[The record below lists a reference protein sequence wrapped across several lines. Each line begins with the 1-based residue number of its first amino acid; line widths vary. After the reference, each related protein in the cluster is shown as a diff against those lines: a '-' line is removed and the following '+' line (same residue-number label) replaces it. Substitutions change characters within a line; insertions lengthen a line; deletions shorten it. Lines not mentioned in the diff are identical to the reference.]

1 MSPRRTVA
9 LSLALL
15 SCTTTPATA
24 PQPAIVVF
32 AQDGTLRRNPDLDA
46 RLELVVRTS
55 EGVRSVVGQ
64 LEGTDLEVAGVDQG
78 GGRFLLTF
86 ELGALGDGEHTLIA
100 QGEGAGVV
108 VEPAR
113 RTLRIG
119 RNGVQHTAFDEVGTA
134 LSPQLHRLDERLA
147 LTWTDR
153 RNDLRRLYLQYLG
166 ADLRPLGE
174 PVALTDAELTVSRAT
189 VAYDGEGRLG
199 VLMQTLEGEGR
210 RQNRVMVVS
219 LEGEE
224 LMAPVSI
231 DPEDAV
237 GRPGGGLSF
246 DGEAFVA
253 VARSAAPGRDDIR
266 WVRFSAEGIMTQ
278 PSVVASAGDGQP
290 IGGFLPYMTLT
301 VAADGD
307 LGFVGFKRERYEPTL
322 DMQIQRNHV
331 AVVERGGAVVRTE
344 ELPTQL
350 NLSFDPEVS
359 LHRVQGDT
367 VALWTSTDLTAEE
380 ANPPYLLY
388 GNRADAEVGPSRWRP
403 LLLSDAPLDRTEF
416 TLADDPS
423 GYAQMLWQDL
433 RLRAEDED
441 ERLRLMVAPLSRS
454 FRLGTPRVLRHP
466 RLTLGV
472 SSPSMVAH
480 QGRLIMAWV
489 DVRSSQGAEV
499 RSEIYLESCQ
509 P

>member
-1 MSPRRTVA
+1 M
-9 LSLALL
+9 
-15 SCTTTPATA
+15 
-24 PQPAIVVF
+24 F

-64 LEGTDLEVAGVDQG
+64 LEGTDQEVAGVDQG

-86 ELGALGDGEHTLIA
+86 ELGALGDGEYTLIA

-134 LSPQLHRLDERLA
+134 LSPQLHRLDEGLA

-174 PVALTDAELTVSRAT
+174 PVALTDAELTVSRAA

-237 GRPGGGLSF
+237 GRPGGGRA
-246 DGEAFVA
+246 DGAFQV
-253 VARSAAPGRDDIR
+253 VARSAAPGRRHPLGTI
-266 WVRFSAEGIMTQ
+266 SAEGIDVRSRSAQETQ
-278 PSVVASAGDGQP
+278 PIEIA
-290 IGGFLPYMTLT
+290 LH
-301 VAADGD
+301 D
-307 LGFVGFKRERYEPTL
+307 LDRCRRRPRPGFKRERYCRRRHASSAITWRS
-322 DMQIQRNHV
+322 MRRRRAH
-331 AVVERGGAVVRTE
+331 RGAV
-344 ELPTQL
+344 
-350 NLSFDPEVS
+350 DPAQPVGSEVS
-359 LHRVQGDT
+359 LHRAWDT
-367 VALWTSTDLTAEE
+367 VVPTTPTSPPRRRTRRICLWQ
-380 ANPPYLLY
+380 LL
-388 GNRADAEVGPSRWRP
+388 DAEGSSRWRP
-403 LLLSDAPLDRTEF
+403 LLRPTPLDLTNGPRTTCAATRAPGRSRLELRMR
-416 TLADDPS
+416 TS
-423 GYAQMLWQDL
+423 G
-433 RLRAEDED
+433 R
-441 ERLRLMVAPLSRS
+441 
-454 FRLGTPRVLRHP
+454 
-466 RLTLGV
+466 
-472 SSPSMVAH
+472 
-480 QGRLIMAWV
+480 
-489 DVRSSQGAEV
+489 
-499 RSEIYLESCQ
+499 
-509 P
+509 